1 MTTTMKVIGTINR
14 PWHSGRSV
22 ERWGDDYWVRAGR
35 LCYPVDAIGTPQRP
49 HGSNGYTSGLTLTDG
64 ELAELSELIQRDR
77 HPFPV
82 A

>member
-1 MTTTMKVIGTINR
+1 MTTTMTVIGTIAR
-14 PWHSGRSV
+14 PYHIERIV
-22 ERWGDDYWVRAGR
+22 ERWGDNYWVRAGR

-49 HGSNGYTSGLTLTDG
+49 HGSNGYTSGLTLTDD

-77 HPFPV
+77 HTFPV